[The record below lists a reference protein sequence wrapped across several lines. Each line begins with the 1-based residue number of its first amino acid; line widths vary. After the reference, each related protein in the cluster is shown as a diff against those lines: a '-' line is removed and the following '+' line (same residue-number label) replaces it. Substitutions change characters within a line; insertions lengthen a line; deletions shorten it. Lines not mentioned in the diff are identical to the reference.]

1 MKNANKPQRKRAV
14 STRQRRY
21 AELVAT
27 GTISRAEAA
36 RQAGYAP
43 SGARKAAYV
52 NDNTAEV
59 VRLINAHKEGYAI
72 EHDLT
77 VEMIISDLKDEALN
91 GDSSASRVRAWGL
104 LGKYLGMFLDRTK
117 IEHVT
122 SYADE
127 LEGLQAE
134 IRSAISIASLK
145 ASDQVNAATSS

>member
-27 GTISRAEAA
+27 GTISHAEAA

-59 VRLINAHKEGYAI
+59 VRLINAHKEG
-72 EHDLT
+72 
-77 VEMIISDLKDEALN
+77 
-91 GDSSASRVRAWGL
+91 
-104 LGKYLGMFLDRTK
+104 
-117 IEHVT
+117 
-122 SYADE
+122 
-127 LEGLQAE
+127 
-134 IRSAISIASLK
+134 
-145 ASDQVNAATSS
+145 